1 MRHLSG
7 KEKKQIN
14 SVLPK
19 GYVIDKK
26 DEIIESD
33 SILFKNKE
41 PYLIIKKDKYLPHLK
56 SVEGLEYKAVY
67 VDRGAIPFVMKGA
80 DLMRP
85 GISSLDEGFN
95 EGDVVLIKDEEHKKT
110 IAIGFALF
118 NSEEMN
124 KQEGGKSL
132 KVYHF
137 VSDEY
142 YKAHL

>member
-7 KEKKQIN
+7 KEKKQLN
-14 SVLPK
+14 ADLPQ
-19 GYVIDKK
+19 GYEVDKK

-41 PYLIIKKDKYLPHLK
+41 PYLIIKGDKYLPHLK
-56 SVEGLEYKAVY
+56 SVEELEYKTVF
-67 VDRGAIPFVMKGA
+67 VDRGAIPFVLKGA

-85 GISSLDEGFN
+85 GISIVDEGFSK
-95 EGDVVLIKDEEHKKT
+95 DDIILIKDEEHKKT

-118 NSEEMN
+118 DSVEMEE
-124 KQEGGKSL
+124 QEGGKAV

-137 VSDEY
+137 VGDEY
-142 YKAHL
+142 YNCGL

>member
-14 SVLPK
+14 SELPQ
-19 GYVIDKK
+19 GYSIDKK
-26 DEIIESD
+26 DEIIEND

-41 PYLIIKKDKYLPHLK
+41 PYLIIKREKYLPHLK
-56 SVEGLEYKAVY
+56 SVEGLDYKAVY

-85 GISSLDEGFN
+85 GISIVDSGFTKDE
-95 EGDVVLIKDEEHKKT
+95 VILIKDEEHKKT

-118 NSEEMN
+118 DSDEMN
-124 KQEGGKSL
+124 KQEGGKSV

-137 VSDEY
+137 VSDDF
-142 YKAHL
+142 YKAHI